1 MNKLLVIY
9 STEIVF
15 QFFNAEPRRITQNA
29 QRVFSLPAGR
39 QAHPQHILKLKL
51 TASSSVPNPW
61 HTLPPHLMTSYLC
74 LLNYDLSKLLT
85 QGSMSAVN
93 IRYYPLLSDI
103 NG

>member
-39 QAHPQHILKLKL
+39 QAHPQTHSQTQTHRIILRSQSL
-51 TASSSVPNPW
+51 AHSSF
-61 HTLPPHLMTSYLC
+61 PPYDFLLMLYELC
-74 LLNYDLSKLLT
+74 LKQATDTGVYVS
-85 QGSMSAVN
+85 
-93 IRYYPLLSDI
+93 R
-103 NG
+103 